1 MIIKEVHLRNFRN
14 YIDQVIKFDDGLNI
28 IVGKNSQGKTNILES
43 LVLLSTTRSFRDVD
57 DYEMV
62 RHGESFGDVEG
73 VFFDDSLNRLKV
85 IISNKG
91 NTLMLNSSIF
101 NRTSDFIGLLNVV
114 IFDPSNISFFDE
126 SPGFRRRAIDIE
138 IAKVDKR
145 YVLALNAYNK
155 LLKERNTY
163 LKNDNADIAYL
174 KALEQ
179 QMIDYELLVID
190 RRNKLCECLND
201 GFSSLF
207 NKLSNSNDNIRIEY
221 NSCVAID
228 DKLKQNLEDMY
239 ERSRN
244 KDIFYKLTNNGI
256 HRDDFV
262 FYFNEH
268 KIETIASQGQKRLT
282 IIVFK
287 LKLIDYIYKI
297 TKKKPVLLL
306 DDILSELDNEKQYLL
321 LKNIPRDIQTIIT
334 TTNISK
340 TLNNLK
346 FKVINIEKGT
356 VKGRVNNE

>member
-28 IVGKNSQGKTNILES
+28 IVGKNAQGKTNILES

-62 RHGESFGDVEG
+62 RHGESFGDV
-73 VFFDDSLNRLKV
+73 DDILNRLKV

-91 NTLMLNSSIF
+91 KTLMLNRSIF

-190 RRNKLCECLND
+190 RRNKLCEFLS
-201 GFSSLF
+201 GLF
-207 NKLSNSNDNIRIEY
+207 
-221 NSCVAID
+221 
-228 DKLKQNLEDMY
+228 
-239 ERSRN
+239 
-244 KDIFYKLTNNGI
+244 
-256 HRDDFV
+256 
-262 FYFNEH
+262 
-268 KIETIASQGQKRLT
+268 
-282 IIVFK
+282 
-287 LKLIDYIYKI
+287 
-297 TKKKPVLLL
+297 
-306 DDILSELDNEKQYLL
+306 
-321 LKNIPRDIQTIIT
+321 
-334 TTNISK
+334 
-340 TLNNLK
+340 
-346 FKVINIEKGT
+346 
-356 VKGRVNNE
+356 